1 MKDSINTFETLL
13 NEEDLLL
20 DSILDSQKELHESI
34 SNKNW
39 EKLTK
44 VISKINLLSDEF
56 QAMDEKREVLQSNLS
71 KDELYPFFDK
81 MGKMRGK
88 LNKSKIENEAL
99 AKYLTIT
106 KGFVQGVIDK
116 VLPQNN
122 KVYTKQGIV
131 QSQIQGVVLN
141 ELF

>member
-1 MKDSINTFETLL
+1 
-13 NEEDLLL
+13 
-20 DSILDSQKELHESI
+20 
-34 SNKNW
+34 
-39 EKLTK
+39 
-44 VISKINLLSDEF
+44 
-56 QAMDEKREVLQSNLS
+56 MDEKREVLQSNLS